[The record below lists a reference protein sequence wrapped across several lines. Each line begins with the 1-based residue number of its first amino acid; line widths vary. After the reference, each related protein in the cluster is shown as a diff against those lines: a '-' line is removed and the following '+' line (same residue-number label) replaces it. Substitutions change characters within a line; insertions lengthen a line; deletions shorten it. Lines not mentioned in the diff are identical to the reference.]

1 MEEELVGPCQEAD
14 ASDVSEQVGV
24 PCCPA
29 AGQPGSV
36 PEALLHLEMETDVC
50 QEVGFPAPGWGP
62 PARCL
67 GPCSAG
73 HRSGSTCRA
82 SDPCGC
88 KGTTGGFGA
97 GAEWDRVLRDTCGVI
112 LSHKVKNHVA
122 KSRFKKLG
130 NFSSAIGVNGCLWG
144 TGDSYC
150 YGAGEASKCV
160 LCLKVNSRCAPQG
173 YSFNCKYTLYVS
185 VYILFIS

>member
-1 MEEELVGPCQEAD
+1 MEEGLVEPCQEAD
-14 ASDVSEQVGV
+14 ASDVRELVRV

-29 AGQPGSV
+29 ARRPGSV
-36 PEALLHLEMETDVC
+36 PEALLHPEMETDVC

-62 PARCL
+62 PARHL

-88 KGTTGGFGA
+88 EGTAGGLGA
-97 GAEWDRVLRDTCGVI
+97 GVEWDRVLRATCGGI
-112 LSHKVKNHVA
+112 LSHKVKKRVA

-130 NFSSAIGVNGCLWG
+130 DLSSAVGVTGCLCG
-144 TGDSYC
+144 TGDSCC
-150 YGAGEASKCV
+150 YGAGEPSKRV
-160 LCLKVNSRCAPQG
+160 LCLKVNSRYAPQG